1 MIWTLIGGGPDA
13 SAMLELCAP
22 TGPVATTNA
31 GLAVYPTPH
40 YYYVTDVVAREKFR
54 PVYMEAKQRGTKIVT
69 PRRNDPAMMRAA
81 DILID
86 CDPGLRAD
94 IYHPGKWTHP
104 ALSGC
109 ALAQFAANMGARTIN
124 LVGYDGYADGQPS
137 SRFNGLQDAYLAS
150 VAASG
155 VLLVR
160 YRRGRIETIEPP
172 PPSRPQCTRNQ
183 AVPSA

>member
-1 MIWTLIGGGPDA
+1 MIWTLIGGGPGA
-13 SAMLELCAP
+13 AAMLELCAP

-54 PVYMEAKQRGTKIVT
+54 PVYMDAKQRGTKIVT

-137 SRFNGLQDAYLAS
+137 SRFNALQDAYLAS

-172 PPSRPQCTRNQ
+172 PPSRPQCTRSQ